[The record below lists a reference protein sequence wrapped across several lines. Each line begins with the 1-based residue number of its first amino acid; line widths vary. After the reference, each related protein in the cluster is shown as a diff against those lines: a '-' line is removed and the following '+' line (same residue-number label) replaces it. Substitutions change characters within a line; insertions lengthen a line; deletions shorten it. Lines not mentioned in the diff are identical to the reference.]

1 MSTPTRFEQA
11 RITQLISSYSP
22 TDPPR
27 LALDFGDYLSLL
39 WRLDQAAALP
49 LRARYYR
56 ACAAALAAAL
66 NFRTHAL
73 ARLVEMTPPGEIY
86 AQLPNLPYRAAR
98 LVDAHDRKAAIQQL
112 TALRQDVLRLGTY
125 PENWIG
131 GYPGSGIVDTE
142 VRERVFA
149 VLFTALQGQFG
160 NFARL
165 LFVIDIV
172 LGNLL
177 LGSDVSAEVTLA
189 DLIGQFGYPDP
200 ADPQVRKDFLADR
213 IEG

>member
-1 MSTPTRFEQA
+1 MSAPTRFEQA
-11 RITQLISSYSP
+11 RITQLIGPYSP
-22 TDPPR
+22 TEPPR
-27 LALDFGDYLSLL
+27 LTLDFGDYLSLL
-39 WRLDQAAALP
+39 WRLDQCATLP

-56 ACAAALAAAL
+56 TCALALAAGL
-66 NFRTHAL
+66 NFRTHPL
-73 ARLVEMTPPGEIY
+73 ARLVELTLPGEIY
-86 AQLPNLPYRAAR
+86 AQIPNLPYRVGR

-112 TALRQDVLRLGTY
+112 IALRQDVLRLGTY
-125 PENWIG
+125 PETWVS
-131 GYPGSGIVDTE
+131 GYPGSGIIDAE

-177 LGSDVSAEVTLA
+177 LGYDVSAEIALP
-189 DLIGQFGYPDP
+189 DLVSRFGYPDP
-200 ADPQVRKDFLADR
+200 ADPQVRKDFHADR
-213 IEG
+213 PDG